1 MRDPACS
8 HKNLF
13 EWIGDY
19 MNKDRLGAFMDAV
32 IAIVMTIL
40 VLELKKPSEPTIE
53 AFWDLRINF
62 AEYALSFIWLAAMWT
77 SLHNAWHVA
86 DKISNRTMWLSMAL
100 LFFSSLF
107 PYATSLAG
115 DYFFSR
121 TVQGFYGVVVIAT
134 TFMLILIYK
143 SLARDDGRPDTV
155 QYMNHICGFLLV
167 DVGIK
172 TVGTILGILFWP
184 PMVSIGILAAAV
196 FTAVMR
202 RGNPVVERE

>member
-1 MRDPACS
+1 MAE
-8 HKNLF
+8 H
-13 EWIGDY
+13 
-19 MNKDRLGAFMDAV
+19 GASVFLIPV
-32 IAIVMTIL
+32 SICN
-40 VLELKKPSEPTIE
+40 ESG
-53 AFWDLRINF
+53 RG
-62 AEYALSFIWLAAMWT
+62 
-77 SLHNAWHVA
+77 
-86 DKISNRTMWLSMAL
+86 L
-100 LFFSSLF
+100 L
-107 PYATSLAG
+107 
-115 DYFFSR
+115 FSR

>member
-1 MRDPACS
+1 VRDPACS

-13 EWIGDY
+13 EWI
-19 MNKDRLGAFMDAV
+19 A
-32 IAIVMTIL
+32 
-40 VLELKKPSEPTIE
+40 
-53 AFWDLRINF
+53 
-62 AEYALSFIWLAAMWT
+62 
-77 SLHNAWHVA
+77 
-86 DKISNRTMWLSMAL
+86 
-100 LFFSSLF
+100 LF